1 MSVKVRGFEERDL
14 SALLKLFNAAWKDTY
29 EFMSLTE
36 EEVRARVQM
45 EKSKVLVA
53 DEEGK
58 IVGSA
63 TYSDGH
69 WGEEIRWLAVEGAGD
84 SRLLRDTLVAEVER
98 MVHGESVF
106 TMVDSGSQETGE
118 WTERGYVIDGGLY
131 QMIAKLDGV
140 RPVPGVPEGIVLRS
154 MNADEEERVVESV
167 NGVFGWD
174 RLKPDF
180 VERGEVESPPFNSEW
195 VHLAEFKGKILSV
208 VVAWPAVKFN
218 HYFGAKRGY
227 LGPAATIPEHRSKK
241 LASALTVRAMNF
253 LYGKGMD
260 IVVLHTSERN
270 LPSVKLLNGIGFEVG
285 HDFKFLRKSIHGKS

>member
-1 MSVKVRGFEERDL
+1 MSIKVRGFEERDL
-14 SALLKLFNAAWKDTY
+14 PTLLKLFNTAWKDMY
-29 EFMSLTE
+29 EFMPLTDD
-36 EEVRARVQM
+36 EVRARVQM
-45 EKSKVLVA
+45 ESSKVLVA

-63 TYSDGH
+63 TYSDGY
-69 WGEEIRWLAVEGAGD
+69 WGEEIRWLAVEEAGD
-84 SRLLRDTLVAEVER
+84 SQLVRDTLITEVER

-106 TMVDSGSQETGE
+106 AMVDSGSPEIGE
-118 WTERGYVIDGGLY
+118 WTKRSYVIDGGLY

-140 RPVPGVPEGIVLRS
+140 RPVPVVPEGTVLRS
-154 MNADEEERVVESV
+154 MNADEEKRIVEAV

-180 VERGEVESPPFNSEW
+180 VERGEVESPPFDREW
-195 VHLAEFKGKILSV
+195 VQLAELNGKILSV

-218 HYFGAKRGY
+218 HYFGTKRGY
-227 LGPAATIPEHRSKK
+227 LGPAATIPEYRSKK

-253 LYGKGMD
+253 LYGKGID
-260 IVVLHTSERN
+260 TVVLHTSERN
-270 LPSVKLLNGIGFEVG
+270 LPSVKLLNTIGFEVG

>member
-1 MSVKVRGFEERDL
+1 MSIKVRGFEERDL
-14 SALLKLFNAAWKDTY
+14 PTLLKLFNTAWKGMY
-29 EFMSLTE
+29 EFMPLTDD
-36 EEVRARVQM
+36 EVRARVQM
-45 EKSKVLVA
+45 DESKVLVA

-63 TYSDGH
+63 TYSDGY
-69 WGEEIRWLAVEGAGD
+69 WGEEIRWLAVEEVGD
-84 SRLLRDTLVAEVER
+84 SQLVRDTLITEVER

-106 TMVDSGSQETGE
+106 AMVDSGSPEIGE
-118 WTERGYVIDGGLY
+118 WTKRSYVIDGGLY

-140 RPVPGVPEGIVLRS
+140 RPVPVVPEGTVLRS
-154 MNADEEERVVESV
+154 MNADEEKRIVEAV

-180 VERGEVESPPFNSEW
+180 VERGEVESPPFDREW
-195 VHLAEFKGKILSV
+195 VQLAELKGKILSV

-218 HYFGAKRGY
+218 HYFGTKRGY
-227 LGPAATIPEHRSKK
+227 LGPAATIPEYRSKK

-253 LYGKGMD
+253 LCEKGID
-260 IVVLHTSERN
+260 TVVLHTSERN
-270 LPSVKLLNGIGFEVG
+270 LPSVKLLNSIGFEVG

>member
-14 SALLKLFNAAWKDTY
+14 STLLKLFNAAWKDMY
-29 EFMSLTE
+29 EFMPLTDD
-36 EEVRARVQM
+36 EVRARVQM
-45 EKSKVLVA
+45 DKSKVLVA

-63 TYSDGH
+63 TYSDGY

-84 SRLLRDTLVAEVER
+84 SQVVRDTLITEVER

-106 TMVDSGSQETGE
+106 AMVDSGSPEIGQ
-118 WTERGYVIDGGLY
+118 WTKRGYVIDGGLY
-131 QMIAKLDGV
+131 QMISKLDGV
-140 RPVPGVPEGIVLRS
+140 RPVPAVPEGIVLRS
-154 MNADEEERVVESV
+154 MNADEEKRVVEAV

-180 VERGEVESPPFNSEW
+180 VERGEVESPPFDREW
-195 VHLAEFKGKILSV
+195 VHLAELDGKILSV

-218 HYFGAKRGY
+218 RYFGTKRGY
-227 LGPAATIPEHRSKK
+227 LGPAATIPEYRSKK
-241 LASALTVRAMNF
+241 LASALTVQAMNF
-253 LYGKGMD
+253 LYGKGID
-260 IVVLHTSERN
+260 TVVLHTSERN